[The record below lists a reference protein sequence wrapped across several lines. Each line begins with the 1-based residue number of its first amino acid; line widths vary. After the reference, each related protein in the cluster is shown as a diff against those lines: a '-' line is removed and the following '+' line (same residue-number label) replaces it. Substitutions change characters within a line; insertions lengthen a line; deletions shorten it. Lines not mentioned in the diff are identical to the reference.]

1 MKKLLIVLCG
11 LSSAN
16 AVDMYAGSSVEV
28 DNKTG
33 MTQPTFKF
41 NVHVPMGNNVTFN
54 NYSKYYFDLNS
65 DKRNH
70 ILDNNSTL
78 KIAYGNSG
86 FYSMIGY
93 RGYVGLTGTY
103 KDRQELK
110 NGFAVDLAKNAS
122 NHSYFTMYR
131 YSDNAFK
138 YVAGND
144 FTYKFTD
151 KLSGTLGL
159 AFDMWSNAKPDKPY
173 MSFEGIAKLNYSIT
187 QNVPISI
194 EQKMVR
200 NLQTNVITDTTMIE
214 IGYKF

>member
-33 MTQPTFKF
+33 ITQPTFKF
-41 NVHVPMGNNVTFN
+41 NLHVPVSQNITFS

-65 DKRNH
+65 DQRNH
-70 ILDNNSTL
+70 TLDNNSTL

-93 RGYVGLTGTY
+93 RGYIGLTGTY

-110 NGFAVDLAKNAS
+110 NGFAFDLAKNAS

-159 AFDMWSNAKPDKPY
+159 AFDMWSNANPHKPHMTLDATVGLTYLITP
-173 MSFEGIAKLNYSIT
+173 KLPIT
-187 QNVPISI
+187 IQQ
-194 EQKMVR
+194 EMVR
-200 NLQTNVITDTTMIE
+200 NLQTNVISDSTMIE